1 MKESAIKISIVS
13 LISAMALVTVFI
25 FNMHTSGNAR
35 EFIEVKEGIA
45 RKVETTRY
53 EFDQISIKEQLTIIQ
68 ADVKAILGKLP

>member
-1 MKESAIKISIVS
+1 MKESVIKISIVS
-13 LISAMALVTVFI
+13 VISAIALVTVFI
-25 FNMHTSGNAR
+25 FNMHTSSNAR

-68 ADVKAILGKLP
+68 TDVKTILGKLP